1 MRSVLI
7 TIPLAIWKLLVVIFG
22 NSLRRRVL
30 LTTSLAAIAAVSLI
44 VQQFDVNVLGVRID
58 RDNDGPLGLR
68 LGLDLQ
74 GGIHLVYEAV
84 LQDGLKKD
92 GTPLTPD
99 DMEGVRQT
107 IERRVNPLGVSEPG
121 IQLMGDNRIVLQL
134 PGIEDVEQVKR
145 LIGETASLNFKIREF
160 QTDGTPVDTPL
171 NLTGDDV
178 ERAFA
183 GTHSQTNAPI
193 VNIEFNSS
201 GAKTFGEATARI
213 TGTDN
218 RLAIFLDDVELVAPV
233 ADEAILGGQA
243 FIQGPDFTPERVQT
257 LAIQLESGRLPVPIK
272 VIQEWSVD
280 ATLGAD
286 SLAKS
291 LAAGLVGLA
300 LVLGFMLFYYR
311 LPGFMAGVALVFYA
325 FLLLAIFK
333 VFNVTLTL
341 SGVAAVILSIGMA
354 VDANI
359 LIFERFKEEV
369 RGGRTLRASVEV
381 GFNRAWPAIR
391 DSNVSTLITC
401 IILMWFGTRLAA
413 SLVLG
418 FALTLGI
425 GVLVS
430 MFTAIFVTRTLLQS
444 SMLTSASRRLGLF
457 VSAENIPK
465 SD

>member
-1 MRSVLI
+1 VRGVLV
-7 TIPLAIWKLLVVIFG
+7 TVPLAIWRILVVIFG
-22 NSLRRRVL
+22 DSLRRRVL
-30 LTTSLAAIAAVSLI
+30 LTVSLAVIATASLV
-44 VQQFDVNVLGVRID
+44 VQQFDVNLLGVRIN

-74 GGIHLVYEAV
+74 GGIHLVYQAV

-92 GTPLTPD
+92 GTALTPQ

-107 IERRVNPLGVSEPG
+107 IERRVNPLGVAEPG

-134 PGIEDVEQVKR
+134 PGIEDIEQVKR

-160 QTDGTPVDTPL
+160 QPDGTPVDTAL

-183 GTHSQTNAPI
+183 GAHSQTSAPI
-193 VNIEFNSS
+193 VNIEFNRS
-201 GAKTFGEATARI
+201 GAQTFGEATARI
-213 TGTDN
+213 TGTNN
-218 RLAIFLDDVELVAPV
+218 RIVIFLDDVELVAPV
-233 ADEAILGGQA
+233 VEEAILGGQA

-257 LAIQLESGRLPVPIK
+257 LAIQLESGRLPVPIE

-291 LAAGLVGLA
+291 LTAGLVGLA
-300 LVLGFMLFYYR
+300 LVLGFMFFYYR
-311 LPGFMAGVALVFYA
+311 LPGFMAGIALVFYS
-325 FLLLAIFK
+325 FLLLSIFK

-354 VDANI
+354 IDANI

-444 SMLTSASRRLGLF
+444 SMLTPASRHLGLF
-457 VSAENIPK
+457 VSTDNIPK

>member
-1 MRSVLI
+1 MRGVLV
-7 TIPLAIWKLLVVIFG
+7 TVPLAIWRILVVIFG
-22 NSLRRRVL
+22 NSLRRRIL
-30 LTTSLAAIAAVSLI
+30 LTVSLAVIATASLV
-44 VQQFDVNVLGVRID
+44 VQQFDVNLLGVRIN

-74 GGIHLVYEAV
+74 GGIHLVYQAV

-92 GTPLTPD
+92 GTALTPQ

-107 IERRVNPLGVSEPG
+107 IERRVNPLGVAEPG

-134 PGIEDVEQVKR
+134 PGIEDIEQVKR

-160 QTDGTPVDTPL
+160 QPDGTPVDTAL

-183 GTHSQTNAPI
+183 GAHSQTNAPI
-193 VNIEFNSS
+193 VNIEFNRS
-201 GAKTFGEATARI
+201 GAQTFGEATARI
-213 TGTDN
+213 TGTNN
-218 RLAIFLDDVELVAPV
+218 RIVIFLDDVELVAPV
-233 ADEAILGGQA
+233 AEEAILGGQA

-257 LAIQLESGRLPVPIK
+257 LAIQLESGRLPVPIE

-291 LAAGLVGLA
+291 LTAGLVGLA
-300 LVLGFMLFYYR
+300 LVLGFMIFYYR
-311 LPGFMAGVALVFYA
+311 LPGFMAGVALVFYS
-325 FLLLAIFK
+325 FLLLSIFK

-354 VDANI
+354 IDANI

-444 SMLTSASRRLGLF
+444 SMLTPASRHLGLF
-457 VSAENIPK
+457 VSTDNIPK